1 MVDCKGVYK
10 PSSPEPSDLAWVDG
24 LTTVP
29 LIQGTVGERFIE
41 TVKRYP
47 DRTAIQTASDQVTY
61 KQLDELSDALA
72 ATLVDLGVNKSDRVA
87 VSLGHCVEYAVI
99 VYACVKVGAVLVPLN
114 PAHKPRQTINS
125 LKHISARCY
134 IVSAEIT
141 LPFRQPQSTVE
152 LLNEICAAR
161 GDNTALFSPVPS
173 LEHILLI
180 DNSSG
185 RVDVVRYPGLHNYHT
200 VSAAHVGQKFH
211 QHNDAHEGDVVNI
224 QFTSGTT
231 SSPKAACLTH
241 RNVLN
246 NGFFVGYGME
256 LTEKDIICCP
266 PPMYH
271 CFGQVLGLMTAMTHG
286 VTLILPAESFNP
298 NVAVNSVLVNKVTV
312 LYGVPTMFLA
322 YLDVI
327 AEQSIAPTTLAS
339 LRTGV
344 IGGSPIP
351 PSLRKQ
357 LHEKMNLSAL
367 TSVYGM
373 TEASPIVTQT
383 RSTDSLE
390 KKLHTVGRVM
400 PHMSLRI
407 ADRANPHRVLRRGQ
421 KGEVQM
427 SGYSVMPGYWNAEEE
442 NAETL
447 LLEDDDGLNGSSNS
461 TNGTSTRRIWLRS
474 GDEGLI
480 DEDGYI
486 RITGRIKD
494 IIIRG
499 GENIHPAEIENCL
512 MGYDLVADASVV
524 GLFDERY
531 GEVIGSFVIPKAAV
545 RPVITDTDQ
554 DSCADL
560 RTDQSD
566 NTNCSLTLTPS
577 DIRSWV
583 LSRLGK
589 MFVPK
594 YVFWVSN
601 MPLTASGKVMKFRLR
616 EIGNEWLDKRA

>member
-1 MVDCKGVYK
+1 MINKRDVY
-10 PSSPEPSDLAWVDG
+10 SSSSGKQSELAWLDG
-24 LTTVP
+24 PTPVP
-29 LIQGTVGERFIE
+29 LIGGTISDRFKE
-41 TVKRYP
+41 TVKRCP
-47 DRTAIQTASDQVTY
+47 DRTAIQTASYKVSY

-72 ATLVDLGVNKSDRVA
+72 AAFVDLGVQKSDRIA

-99 VYACVKVGAVLVPLN
+99 VYACAKVGAILVPLN
-114 PAHKPRQTINS
+114 PAHKPRQAINS
-125 LKHISARCY
+125 LNHISASCY
-134 IVSAEIT
+134 VVSTEIT
-141 LPFRQPQSTVE
+141 LPFRQPQSNVE
-152 LLNEICAAR
+152 LLDQIC
-161 GDNTALFSPVPS
+161 SPEDEVSLSLAVPS
-173 LEHILLI
+173 LKHILLI

-185 RVDVVRYPGLHNYHT
+185 RVNVTKYAKLRDYHSTLAMHNGKTFTPINVCHEDDVA
-200 VSAAHVGQKFH
+200 S
-211 QHNDAHEGDVVNI
+211 I

-241 RNVLN
+241 RNVMN

-256 LTEKDIICCP
+256 LSENDIICCP

-286 VTLILPAESFNP
+286 ITLILPAESFNP
-298 NVAVNSVLVNKVTV
+298 TAAVKSVIENNVTV

-327 AEQSIAPTTLAS
+327 AEQSIAPEALAS

-357 LHEKMNLSAL
+357 LHEKMNLSGL

-383 RSTDSLE
+383 RNTDPLE
-390 KKLHTVGRVM
+390 KKLRSVGQVM

-407 ADRANPHRVLRRGQ
+407 VDRNNPHHVLHRGE

-427 SGYSVMPGYWNAEEE
+427 SGYSVMPGYWNAEKQ

-447 LLEDDDGLNGSSNS
+447 LVEENRESGDSGSNNHLP
-461 TNGTSTRRIWLRS
+461 TQRVWLRS

-480 DEDGYI
+480 DEDGYVQ
-486 RITGRIKD
+486 ITGRIKD

-512 MGYDLVADASVV
+512 VAYEHVSDASVV
-524 GLFDERY
+524 GLYDARY
-531 GEVIGSFVIPKAAV
+531 GEVIASFVIPKLGV
-545 RPVITDTDQ
+545 KPVLTDQ
-554 DSCADL
+554 DKGSAADL
-560 RTDQSD
+560 RSDKSD
-566 NTNCSLTLTPS
+566 NAGSSSLTPS
-577 DIRSWV
+577 NVRSWV
-583 LSRLGK
+583 LDRLGK
-589 MFVPK
+589 MYVPK
-594 YVFWVSN
+594 YVFWVDS

-616 EIGNEWLDKRA
+616 QIGNEWLEKGL